1 MPLHCLP
8 SCAVKPVHTHT
19 YTRLRRTFGSGL
31 RNSDC
36 SSILSSA
43 GLSADDHT
51 PVQLDPTKMLL
62 YTPTFDLSI
71 FIWLS
76 PSLIILS
83 SSISTFISLSLYYS
97 TLLFLVSL
105 SLCVCVC
112 VCVCVLLGRVKRLTD
127 RKYSSSENS
136 SLACMCSLKWKQRRS
151 LTNIWMRSANCA
163 RTKSMLSIGS
173 IQDHQAIDTFS
184 MSHKDSVFETKPAS
198 YFA

>member
-1 MPLHCLP
+1 MTADLPAHCHNTP
-8 SCAVKPVHTHT
+8 STAATVMRDMLRRDRTGISADAIVSVGLFCVNRCHCIVCPPVQSSQYTHT
-19 YTRLRRTFGSGL
+19 LRRTFGSGL

-51 PVQLDPTKMLL
+51 PVQLDPIKMLL

-105 SLCVCVC
+105 
-112 VCVCVLLGRVKRLTD
+112 CVCVLLGRVKRLTD

-136 SLACMCSLKWKQRRS
+136 SLACMCSLK
-151 LTNIWMRSANCA
+151 
-163 RTKSMLSIGS
+163 
-173 IQDHQAIDTFS
+173 
-184 MSHKDSVFETKPAS
+184 
-198 YFA
+198 